1 MQTGIISFGDR
12 VAWNIKCNQ
21 YKDKIL
27 NEIYNLYGIRIIQ
40 KHYFKLDD
48 TNIKHLSKLPHLISL
63 RTNGNR
69 YYIYFSKYNDVEIIY
84 FIDMKIHTG
93 YEKPRIILARGLF
106 NKSLFS
112 NTLIEGEM
120 VKTKE
125 NKWIFFINDIIAY
138 QGKKLDDIIL
148 PERLKIIY
156 DILENQYKPDPI
168 CDICSYKVK
177 SYYYASKS
185 SLDEIIEKSKTLN
198 YSCRGIY
205 FYSFY
210 MKHRPKLFNFDEN
223 VIVSVHKKVKDI
235 TEFKLNTSIPNPNL
249 SSNPNPLPKPQTL
262 TNTFIITS
270 NIQPPQQQKQQ
281 QQEDGELK
289 ELWLAKTDDADI
301 YYLYDNFNIL
311 TSNKIGIALVPT
323 LKDSIHLRNLFKDKN
338 LTYTIKYKCKYNK
351 KFNKYQPIEMI

>member
-1 MQTGIISFGDR
+1 MKFYIYISFFKIMQTGIISFGDR

-40 KHYFKLDD
+40 KHYFKLDN
-48 TNIKHLSKLPHLISL
+48 TNIHHLSKLPHLISL

-138 QGKKLDDIIL
+138 QGKKLDTVIL
-148 PERLKIIY
+148 PDRLKIIY
-156 DILENQYKPDPI
+156 DILNNQYKPDPV

-177 SYYYASKS
+177 SYYYASKA
-185 SLDEIIEKSKTLN
+185 SLDEITEKSKTLN
-198 YSCRGIY
+198 YTCRGIY
-205 FYSFY
+205 FYSFH

-235 TEFKLNTSIPNPNL
+235 TEFKLNTSTPA
-249 SSNPNPLPKPQTL
+249 L
-262 TNTFIITS
+262 TNTYIITS
-270 NIQPPQQQKQQ
+270 NIQQPLPT
-281 QQEDGELK
+281 QEKEEGEIR

-301 YYLYDNFNIL
+301 YHLYDNFNIL

-351 KFNKYQPIEMI
+351 KFNKYHPFEMI